1 MTGIAR
7 SSLRWRWPACIA
19 GLLLC
24 ACGLQSS
31 PATPPTPS
39 QRTAFNAHVYA
50 ALGAS
55 ETVGLGAEHPER
67 DAWPQVFYSN
77 YLPESAVFYNF
88 GSPGATTQ
96 RALTTELSNALGVR
110 PDLATVWLNTNDLL
124 HSVPVDTY
132 EQQLDQLVAALRQGG
147 RARVLLAN
155 TPVLDGLP
163 AYRDCLGPQA
173 GPRCLI
179 HDRPPPQPE
188 AIRAAVAGY
197 NVAIARVA
205 ARHGATLIDLHCQGD
220 MATQHP
226 DWLSADGFHPNTRGY
241 AAIAGAFAGR
251 SPCPGPRS
259 A

>member
-1 MTGIAR
+1 VT
-7 SSLRWRWPACIA
+7 SVSLRSVAGRWPAFAA

-31 PATPPTPS
+31 SATPNSPS
-39 QRTAFNAHVYA
+39 PKVSFNAHVYA

-55 ETVGLGAEHPER
+55 ETVGVGADQPER

-77 YLPESAVFYNF
+77 YLPESAIFYNF
-88 GSPGATTQ
+88 GSAGATTEQ
-96 RALTTELSNALGVR
+96 ALSTELSDALAVH

-124 HSVPVDTY
+124 HGVPANTY
-132 EQQLDQLVAALRQGG
+132 EQQLDQLVGALRQGG
-147 RARVLLAN
+147 RTRVLLAN

-163 AYRDCLGPQA
+163 AYRDCLGSQQ
-173 GPRCLI
+173 GPRCLL
-179 HDRPPPQPE
+179 HNGPPPDPE

-197 NVAIARVA
+197 NAAIARVA
-205 ARHGATLIDLHCQGD
+205 ARHGAALIDLHCQGD

-251 SPCPGPRS
+251 SPCPRS